1 MRLVRTSLLSVSAL
15 QLPSP
20 FGRAPCKTFSRA
32 GDVLLL
38 DWNSHLFSSRL
49 NINEKERPPES
60 TVLKRKAPASV
71 VGDELLE
78 HVDHL
83 LALIARQA
91 FREVSHP
98 GGMRGKLGRDAVS
111 YTHLTLPTIL
121 QV

>member
-71 VGDELLE
+71 VGDELL
-78 HVDHL
+78 DL
-83 LALIARQA
+83 NYGIPA
-91 FREVSHP
+91 P
-98 GGMRGKLGRDAVS
+98 
-111 YTHLTLPTIL
+111 
-121 QV
+121 

>member
-49 NINEKERPPES
+49 NINEKRKTAGIDGLETES
-60 TVLKRKAPASV
+60 SGLSRRRRAS
-71 VGDELLE
+71 
-78 HVDHL
+78 
-83 LALIARQA
+83 
-91 FREVSHP
+91 
-98 GGMRGKLGRDAVS
+98 
-111 YTHLTLPTIL
+111 
-121 QV
+121 